1 MKFRRIVS
9 VVLLMCMALSLVSC
23 KSGAG
28 EAEKVVTDFM
38 TALSTYDIDA
48 MSKCV
53 EDLPDNSG
61 SVYKHDIF
69 TEAEYRD
76 LYAAA
81 NEKLS
86 YSIKSANAKE
96 VKIAVTMPDV
106 YTLYQN
112 MFMAVLSQAMSNEEM
127 QNYILDENNDPQL
140 LIVAMMINQIKTEG
154 IDTVEEEIT
163 LSIGKIN
170 GEYKILN
177 DDQLELVMTDKLSLA
192 QKESIET
199 AADTVTE

>member
-1 MKFRRIVS
+1 MKFRRIIS
-9 VVLLMCMALSLVSC
+9 VVLLVCMAFTFVSC

-38 TALSTYDIDA
+38 TALSTYDINA

-53 EDLPDNSG
+53 EDIPDNSG
-61 SVYKHDIF
+61 SVYKHDIY

-81 NEKLS
+81 NENLT
-86 YSIKSANAKE
+86 YSIKSASAKE
-96 VKIAVTMPDV
+96 VKLSVSMPDV
-106 YTLYQN
+106 YNLYQN
-112 MFMAVLSQAMSNEEM
+112 MFMAVLSQAMTNEEM

-140 LIVAMMINQIKTEG
+140 LIVAMMINQIKNEG
-154 IDTVEEEIT
+154 IENVDEEIT
-163 LSIGKIN
+163 LSVGKIN

-177 DDQLELVMTDKLSLA
+177 DDQLKLLMTSKLSLA
-192 QKESIET
+192 QKESIES